1 MADYH
6 DILQKVWGFRQF
18 RPLQEDIVKSVLA
31 GRDTLALMPTG
42 GGKSITFQ
50 VPALTMEGICIV
62 ITPLIALMKD
72 QVERLNKLEIKA
84 QAIFSGMT
92 YDEINVALNN
102 CIYGNYKF
110 LYIAPER
117 IGSELF
123 IARFQNMP
131 VNLIAVDEAHC
142 ISQWGYDFRP
152 SYLKISNLRKYFP
165 QVPVLALTATATSP
179 VVEDIQEKLQFG
191 AKNLLKQS
199 FERKN
204 LTYAVRHSEN
214 KQKDLLDIIK
224 KINGSGIVYARNRRK
239 CKELAVF
246 LKQNKI
252 SADYYHAGLKHEV
265 RAQRQESWTEGRTNV
280 IVATNAFGMGIDKAD
295 VRLVVHIDIPDTIEA
310 YFQEAGRAGRDGNQ
324 AYAILLFASSDKNI
338 ASQRIAANFPDLDT
352 IKNVYQA
359 ACNHCRVAIGGGKGM
374 SFDFNL
380 ADFTTQFRFNPFQAF
395 SSLKILERE
404 GYIEVT
410 DEMNNPSRIKF
421 LLSRD
426 DLYRFQVANAKFDAF
441 IKLVLRSYTGIFT
454 DYTGIDE
461 LMLAKR
467 AGVDV
472 DVVFQYLSRLNALK
486 VIRYIPQRKTPLLI
500 FNEERL
506 DDKSLYISKENYR
519 DRKERFAANLEAML
533 NYTQSADKCRSVMLL
548 EYFGEKN
555 AEACGQCDVCKR
567 KKEKEL
573 GSQEFEMMKEEIEA
587 IVKMEPI
594 SLNNLVDKIPFNKK
608 KLIQTI
614 QWMLDNGNL
623 QYNNDYNLVWGKG

>member
-6 DILQKVWGFRQF
+6 EILEKVWGFKQF
-18 RPLQEDIVKSVLA
+18 RPLQEDIIKSVLA
-31 GRDTLALMPTG
+31 GRDTLVLMPTG

-50 VPALTMEGICIV
+50 VPALAMEGICVV

-72 QVERLNKLEIKA
+72 QVEKLHKLEIKA

-92 YDEINVALNN
+92 YDEIEVALNN

-117 IGSELF
+117 IGSEKF
-123 IARFQNMP
+123 TARFQNMP
-131 VNLIAVDEAHC
+131 VNLITVDEAHC

-152 SYLKISNLRKYFP
+152 SYLKISGLRKYFP
-165 QVPVLALTATATSP
+165 EVPILALTATATAP
-179 VVEDIQEKLQFG
+179 VVEDIQEKLQF
-191 AKNLLKQS
+191 KTRNVMKQS

-204 LTYAVRHSEN
+204 LTYAVRQSED
-214 KQKDLLDIIK
+214 KQRDLLDIATK
-224 KINGSGIVYARNRRK
+224 LDGCGIVYVRNRKK
-239 CKELAVF
+239 CKEIAVF
-246 LKQNKI
+246 LKQQKI

-265 RAQRQESWTEGRTNV
+265 RSQRQESWTQGKTRI

-295 VRLVVHIDIPDTIEA
+295 VRFVTHVDIPDSMEA
-310 YFQEAGRAGRDGNQ
+310 YFQEAGRAGRDDKP
-324 AYAILLFASSDKNI
+324 AYAILLFSATDKKVTE
-338 ASQRIAANFPDLDT
+338 QRIDSNFPDLDT
-352 IKNVYQA
+352 IKNIYQA
-359 ACNHCRVAIGGGKGM
+359 AGNYCKVPIGGGKGL

-380 ADFTTQFRFNPFQAF
+380 ADFSSQFRFNPFHAF
-395 SSLKILERE
+395 SALKILERE

-426 DLYRFQVANAKFDAF
+426 DLYKFQVANAKFDAF

-467 AGVDV
+467 AGVEV
-472 DVVFQYLSRLNALK
+472 DVVFQYLSRLNTLK

-500 FNEERL
+500 YNEERL
-506 DDKSLYISKENYR
+506 EDKSLYISKENYR
-519 DRKERFAANLEAML
+519 DRKERFIANLNAIL
-533 NYTQSADKCRSVMLL
+533 KYAGSGDKCRSVMLL
-548 EYFGEKN
+548 EYFGESN
-555 AEACGQCDVCKR
+555 AEPCGQCDVCRR
-567 KKEKEL
+567 KTEKEL
-573 GSQEFEMMKEEIEA
+573 INEEFELMKEEIEA

-594 SLNNLVDKIPFNKK
+594 ALNELVNKIPFNKD

-614 QWMLDNGNL
+614 QWMLDNDIL
-623 QYNNDYNLVWGKG
+623 IYNEKNKIMWKRK